1 MISLSQLIKKPV
13 FIAGSVGAVL
23 ILVLGVWYFSGDDN
37 SLYEFAVV
45 KKGDLLQEVSVTGR
59 IKPAEDV
66 SLAFE
71 KNGKISKIHVD
82 VGDNVTIGQKLAS
95 LENSDVEAQLAQAEA
110 GVDSAKAS
118 LLQYQATLEREEV
131 KLDELKSGTRTEEI
145 DILEA
150 KVSSARKTL
159 SDAEISLLNVEKKAE
174 TDLNNLYGDI
184 DDILND
190 AYAKAEDAANKQ
202 TDELF
207 NDDLS
212 NSPYLSFI
220 TSNSQAETDAES
232 KRVAATTAL
241 NSFKADIVTL
251 PIYQIGLDNLLIRS
265 QEELGTVRDFLI
277 KTSDALNGATNLS
290 QTNIASYKANI
301 STGRTN
307 VNTAISNITAQQQLI
322 SGQKN
327 TNQSNI
333 SASQSQVNT
342 AKNSLI
348 VAEAELNLKKAG
360 ATSQQIAAQEAQVSQ
375 AKANIASGQAQ
386 VKQAEANVRN
396 SRAQLVKTVLYA
408 PINGVVTKQS
418 ATIGEIIA
426 ANSPIIS
433 IISKNQYEIEANM
446 PEADISKI
454 HIGNSSR
461 VTLDAYPDVTFEAKV
476 TAIDPAETIIE
487 GVATYKITLH
497 FLSED
502 DKIKSGMTANI
513 DILSDK
519 KENVISIPQR
529 AVTTRNGDK
538 FVRVLVG
545 GAIREVPVTTGIKG
559 SNGYI
564 EVTDGLNEG
573 DQVVIFSKE
582 K

>member
-1 MISLSQLIKKPV
+1 M
-13 FIAGSVGAVL
+13 A
-23 ILVLGVWYFSGDDN
+23 
-37 SLYEFAVV
+37 
-45 KKGDLLQEVSVTGR
+45 
-59 IKPAEDV
+59 
-66 SLAFE
+66 
-71 KNGKISKIHVD
+71 
-82 VGDNVTIGQKLAS
+82 
-95 LENSDVEAQLAQAEA
+95 
-110 GVDSAKAS
+110 
-118 LLQYQATLEREEV
+118 
-131 KLDELKSGTRTEEI
+131 ELKSVTRTEEI

-159 SDAEISLLNVEKKAE
+159 SDTEISLLNVEKKAE
-174 TDLNNLYGDI
+174 TDLTNLYGDI

-220 TSNSQAETDAES
+220 TSNTQAETDAES
-232 KRVAATTAL
+232 KRVAATASL
-241 NSFKADIVTL
+241 KSFKADIVTL
-251 PIYQIGLDNLLIRS
+251 PIYQIGLDNLLVRS
-265 QEELGTVRDFLI
+265 QEELGVVRDFLI

-333 SASQSQVNT
+333 SASQSQINT

-375 AKANIASGQAQ
+375 AKANIAAGQAQ

-446 PEADISKI
+446 PEADIAKI
-454 HIGNSSR
+454 RIGNSSR
-461 VTLDAYPDVTFEAKV
+461 VTLDAYPDVTLEAKV

-497 FLSED
+497 FISED

-529 AVTTRNGDK
+529 AVTTKNGDK
-538 FVRVLVG
+538 FVRVSVN
-545 GAIREVPVTTGIKG
+545 GAIKEITVTTGIKG

-564 EVTDGLNEG
+564 EVTNGLNEG